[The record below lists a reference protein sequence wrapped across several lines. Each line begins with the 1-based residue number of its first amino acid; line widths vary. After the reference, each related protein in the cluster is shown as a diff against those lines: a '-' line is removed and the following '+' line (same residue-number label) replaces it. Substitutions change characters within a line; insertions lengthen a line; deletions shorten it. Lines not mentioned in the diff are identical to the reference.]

1 MNGPQNLGRHMS
13 ALDRLHIEDIRF
25 VDSQGRK
32 VILRGV
38 NLGGDVKLPYPDG
51 GTHIKTDF
59 ANHREV
65 SFVNR
70 PFPLSEA
77 KEHFARLR
85 HWGFNVLRLLTSWE
99 AVAHAGPGQFD
110 QQYID
115 YYTEL
120 CRLAG
125 EYGFYVFVDFHQ
137 DVFSRMT
144 GGDGAPGWV
153 LEAVGFDLDAI
164 SVCDAALVMQHA
176 YDFDDSTPVQSNN
189 YPLMAWSC
197 NYHYP
202 ANGILWTLFFGGRDF
217 APHFVIDGQN
227 IQDYLQGHYFAA
239 QHAIAERLV
248 DMPHVIGFDTLN
260 EPGMGFIGLG
270 MQERRGVNRPNE
282 LGLPGLSWSPL
293 QSLYAMNG
301 NKVEIPN
308 NEISYL
314 RGGCI
319 EKRIVTANK
328 SARKLWREGAKD
340 PFFVDGAWCLD
351 EQGQPVA
358 LQPDYFTR
366 VRGHQ
371 VEFDRDYLRP
381 FVHAVSEHLHKLRPD
396 WMIFFEKDGNSA
408 FNEPSFPEGMPK
420 QTVYAPHWYDL
431 VTLMLKRFSSLVNYD
446 AVKARPVFGAGA
458 VLQMYVEHM
467 ERLTHSASWAERQVP
482 TLIGEF
488 GIAFDMHG
496 GRSYTAWK
504 KGERG
509 DKLWSSQI
517 RALELTYDALDKL
530 LVSSTQWNYTAT
542 NRNDPRIGDGWNQ
555 EDLSIFSRD
564 QQDNPDDVN
573 SGGRALPGFVRPY
586 ARRVQGRLMSMQ
598 FSRKTGLFQME
609 FIADPDVQA
618 PCEIFVPKLQYPN
631 GYLLQYGDSDVEV
644 REEPEA
650 QRVFIQARQ
659 AGSVQVFIRRR

>member
-1 MNGPQNLGRHMS
+1 MP
-13 ALDRLHIEDIRF
+13 ALEALHIENTDF
-25 VDSQGRK
+25 VDSSGRK

-59 ANHREV
+59 ANHRQV

-70 PFPLSEA
+70 PFPLGEA
-77 KEHFARLR
+77 KEHFSRLR

-99 AVAHAGPGQFD
+99 AVSHAGPGQFD
-110 QQYID
+110 QEYID

-164 SVCDAALVMQHA
+164 GPSDAALVMQHA
-176 YDFDDSTPVQSNN
+176 YDFDSPQALQPEN
-189 YPLMAWSC
+189 YPLMAWSR

-217 APHFVIDGQN
+217 APDFVVEGQN

-270 MQERRGVNRPNE
+270 MHERRGIDRPNE

-293 QSLYAMNG
+293 QALYAMDG
-301 NKVEIPN
+301 HRVEIPL

-314 RGGCI
+314 KGGCI
-319 EKRIVTANK
+319 EKRIVSANK
-328 SARKLWREGAKD
+328 PARRLWRDAAED
-340 PFFVDGAWCLD
+340 PFARDGAWCLD
-351 EQGQPVA
+351 EKGQPVA
-358 LQPDYFTR
+358 LHPDYFKR
-366 VRGHQ
+366 SKGREI
-371 VEFDRDYLRP
+371 EFDRDYLRP
-381 FVHAVSEHLHKLRPD
+381 FVHAVSEHLHDLRPD

-408 FNEPSFPEGMPK
+408 FNEPGFPEGMPDK
-420 QTVYAPHWYDL
+420 TVYAPHWYDL
-431 VTLMLKRFSSLVNYD
+431 VTLMLKRFNSMVTYD
-446 AVKARPVFGAGA
+446 AVKARPVFGAKGM
-458 VLQMYVEHM
+458 LQMYVEHM
-467 ERLTHSASWAERQVP
+467 GRLTQSASWAEQQVP

-488 GIAFDMHG
+488 GIPYDMHAG
-496 GRSYTAWK
+496 ASYAAWK

-509 DKLWSSQI
+509 DKVWSSQMS
-517 RALELTYDALDKL
+517 ALDMTYDALDKL
-530 LVSSTQWNYTAT
+530 MVSSTHWNYTAT
-542 NRNDPRIGDGWNQ
+542 NSNDPRIGDGWNQ

-564 QQDNPDDVN
+564 QQQHPEDID
-573 SGGRALPGFVRPY
+573 SGGRALAGFVRPY
-586 ARRVQGRLMSMQ
+586 VRRVQGRLMQMH

-609 FIADPDVQA
+609 FIADADILA

-644 REEPEA
+644 QEDPEA
-650 QRVFIQARQ
+650 QRVLIQARQ
-659 AGSVQVFIRRR
+659 SGSVHVYIRRR